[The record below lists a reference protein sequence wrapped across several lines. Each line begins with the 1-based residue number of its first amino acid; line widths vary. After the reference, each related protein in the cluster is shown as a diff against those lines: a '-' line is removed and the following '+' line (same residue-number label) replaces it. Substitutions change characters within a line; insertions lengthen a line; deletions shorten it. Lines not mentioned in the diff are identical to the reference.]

1 MWTGVCLTFVFAA
14 LLEFALVNYASRS
27 DAHRE
32 KMKKQ
37 RKQWELEHQAALEA
51 MAADGLL
58 DDRNSFAMVSH
69 SYSCEIVGKEKMRVV
84 SIFICRRKYNAGELY
99 DNRFVLTNVKENYI
113 FHHINLYYSRFIHVS
128 NLENKARMKMVISFY
143 NF

>member
-1 MWTGVCLTFVFAA
+1 MHSPTLNDWFVIQSQAIDIWTGVCLTFVFGA

-37 RKQWELEHQAALEA
+37 RKQWEQEHQAALEA

-58 DDRNSFAMVSH
+58 DDRNSFAMVNS
-69 SYSCEIVGKEKMRVV
+69 
-84 SIFICRRKYNAGELY
+84 
-99 DNRFVLTNVKENYI
+99 FV
-113 FHHINLYYSRFIHVS
+113 H
-128 NLENKARMKMVISFY
+128 
-143 NF
+143 

>member
-1 MWTGVCLTFVFAA
+1 MDWFAQAIDVWTGVCLTFVFGA

-37 RKQWELEHQAALEA
+37 RKQWEMEHQAALDA

-58 DDRNSFAMVSH
+58 DDRNSFAMVS
-69 SYSCEIVGKEKMRVV
+69 
-84 SIFICRRKYNAGELY
+84 
-99 DNRFVLTNVKENYI
+99 
-113 FHHINLYYSRFIHVS
+113 
-128 NLENKARMKMVISFY
+128 ARYFSLL
-143 NF
+143 

>member
-1 MWTGVCLTFVFAA
+1 MWTGVCLTFVFGA

-37 RKQWELEHQAALEA
+37 RKQWEMEHQAALDA

-58 DDRNSFAMVSH
+58 DDRNSFAMVSPFH
-69 SYSCEIVGKEKMRVV
+69 AKKNKLAFWAAQSFVGVKHLDSFKFRGSNYE
-84 SIFICRRKYNAGELY
+84 RRLFLKIQAEL
-99 DNRFVLTNVKENYI
+99 FVQV
-113 FHHINLYYSRFIHVS
+113 F
-128 NLENKARMKMVISFY
+128 
-143 NF
+143 